1 MGEFRDNIDTQLS
14 KCEKIYE
21 SIDNLLEGLEH
32 LREHGGTAK
41 FILYPNDGHKCES
54 LITEKTAEEF
64 VKVLKTEYYDRLKSI
79 KKEINES
86 FENIDSLV
94 DSYYVAEPMRE
105 DF

>member
-1 MGEFRDNIDTQLS
+1 MGEFRDNISTQLS
-14 KCEKIYE
+14 KCEEIYE

-64 VKVLKTEYYDRLKSI
+64 LLFPI
-79 KKEINES
+79 FWLIL
-86 FENIDSLV
+86 IGHQL
-94 DSYYVAEPMRE
+94 AEKWRKWVTK
-105 DF
+105 